1 LPNKGPFV
9 IRYPRG
15 GGVLLDWRCPLEE
28 IPVGKGR
35 KLHEGSDV
43 AVLTIGPIG
52 NNATEAIKRL
62 NNKIS
67 VAHYDMRFLKPLDT
81 AILDEVCEKFNRI
94 ITVEDGILNGGF
106 GSAVLEYIND
116 HNRDVKVE
124 RMGIPDKFVEHG
136 SVKELRKLIHL
147 DADAICKQIEQ

>member
-1 LPNKGPFV
+1 MCNMSRKSKSEYIAEKRRAYV
-9 IRYPRG
+9 NA
-15 GGVLLDWRCPLEE
+15 
-28 IPVGKGR
+28 GK
-35 KLHEGSDV
+35 
-43 AVLTIGPIG
+43 A
-52 NNATEAIKRL
+52 KR
-62 NNKIS
+62 S
-67 VAHYDMRFLKPLDT
+67 R
-81 AILDEVCEKFNRI
+81 ILDEVCEKFNRI